1 MSIAHV
7 LQALLVVLVWGV
19 NFVVIRWGLNEV
31 PPFLLAATRFSLVVF
46 PAIFFIKRPNMPW
59 RWLIAYGLFNSFGQF
74 AFLFWAMKVGMPAG
88 LASVVHQ
95 AQVFFTLIFSVLI
108 LQQRT
113 QVAQWLG
120 LAIAVLGLSLI
131 AYGKSAGLATSMQM
145 TTIGLVLNLLGAASW
160 AVGNVVVSAMR
171 RAGIQAEPLGLV
183 IWSSLVPIVP
193 FLLISA
199 LFERSVYPNWHT
211 LSWHSGVSALYLAW
225 GATVLGYGLWS
236 RLLHLYE
243 PNQVAPFTLL
253 VPVVGLLTAWWVL
266 GERLNVWQYWGS
278 ACLLLGLVVNVLGK
292 RVWPYWTRGKLPAG
306 AA

>member
-1 MSIAHV
+1 MSMVHV
-7 LQALLVVLVWGV
+7 LQALLVVLIWGV

-31 PPFLLAATRFSLVVF
+31 PPFLLAAARFALVVF
-46 PAIFFIKRPNMPW
+46 PAIFFIKKPNVPW

-113 QVAQWLG
+113 QFTQWLG
-120 LAIAVLGLSLI
+120 LVIAVVGLSLI
-131 AYGKSAGLATSMQM
+131 AYGKSAGSAVGMSM
-145 TTIGLVLNLLGAASW
+145 TTMGLALNLLGAASW
-160 AVGNVVVSAMR
+160 ALGNVVVSAMR

-193 FLLISA
+193 FLLVSG
-199 LFERSVYPNWHT
+199 LFERSIYPDWQS
-211 LSWHSGVSALYLAW
+211 LSWHSAVSALYLAW

-236 RLLHLYE
+236 HLLGQYE

-253 VPVVGLLTAWWVL
+253 VPVVGLLTAWLAL
-266 GERLNVWQYWGS
+266 GERLNPWQYWGS
-278 ACLLLGLVVNVLGK
+278 LCLLLGLMVNVLGK
-292 RVWPYWTRGKLPAG
+292 RLWSSWVSRKVSAG
-306 AA
+306 VS

>member
-1 MSIAHV
+1 MSMAHV

-31 PPFLLAATRFSLVVF
+31 PPFLLAAARFALVVF
-46 PAIFFIKRPNMPW
+46 PAIFFIKKPNVPW
-59 RWLIAYGLFNSFGQF
+59 RWLIVYGLFNSFGQF
-74 AFLFWAMKVGMPAG
+74 TFLFWAMKVGMPAG

-113 QVAQWLG
+113 QLAQWLG
-120 LAIAVLGLSLI
+120 LVIAVVGLSLI
-131 AYGKSAGLATSMQM
+131 AYGKSAGSAVGMQM
-145 TTIGLVLNLLGAASW
+145 TTAGLVLNLLGAASW

-193 FLLISA
+193 FLLISG
-199 LFERSVYPNWHT
+199 LFERSVYPNWHA
-211 LSWHSGVSALYLAW
+211 LSWHSVVSALYLAW
-225 GATVLGYGLWS
+225 GATLLGYGLWS
-236 RLLHLYE
+236 HLLSQHE

-253 VPVVGLLTAWWVL
+253 VPVVGLLTAWLVL

-278 ACLLLGLVVNVLGK
+278 ACLLLGLMVNVFG
-292 RVWPYWTRGKLPAG
+292 RRAWQYWVCRHAG
-306 AA
+306 VS

>member
-266 GERLNVWQYWGS
+266 GEWLNVWQYWGS

>member
-1 MSIAHV
+1 MSVAHV